1 MSSRRPQSGYC
12 VIILLVRNGTDTSCG
27 FMPPASAAS
36 NSILTSCQPLL
47 VKSAILSEKS
57 VMTATTT
64 HNNNSNNKP
73 AASPT
78 RISSRRRSAS
88 MSPSPGEPSP
98 EASPTLAS
106 PVAATKRPLQTSFAK
121 KDVEV
126 TPPNG
131 ADTHDNE
138 CEEEEEEEDAA
149 AAAAAAAASL
159 ITSVKKR
166 RRTRGTYPTL
176 RLHAHTHTRSFSHSL
191 THSLTHSHNNLPRLC
206 HRLISSQVG
215 AADHLRGQRRHRAV
229 NTHGRRRAAAL

>member
-1 MSSRRPQSGYC
+1 
-12 VIILLVRNGTDTSCG
+12 
-27 FMPPASAAS
+27 MPPASAAS
-36 NSILTSCQPLL
+36 LLHTTSCHSHNHLPIEV
-47 VKSAILSEKS
+47 VKSSALLTEKS
-57 VMTATTT
+57 SSLQLAGVVMTATTA
-64 HNNNSNNKP
+64 HNKNNNNNKP
-73 AASPT
+73 VPVPAASPPT
-78 RISSRRRSAS
+78 RISSRRRSAPT
-88 MSPSPGEPSP
+88 SPTPGENSPSP

-121 KDVEV
+121 EDVEV

-131 ADTHDNE
+131 ANTHDNE
-138 CEEEEEEEDAA
+138 CEEEEEDAA

-176 RLHAHTHTRSFSHSL
+176 RLHTHTHARSFSHSF
-191 THSLTHSHNNLPRLC
+191 THLHNLPRLC